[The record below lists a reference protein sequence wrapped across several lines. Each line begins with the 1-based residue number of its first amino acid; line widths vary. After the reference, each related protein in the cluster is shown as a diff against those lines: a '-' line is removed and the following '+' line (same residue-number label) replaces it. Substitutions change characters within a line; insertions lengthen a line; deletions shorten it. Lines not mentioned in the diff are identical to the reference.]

1 MTKASH
7 RGGVRLRHR
16 LGERSAGE
24 QGAVAVLAALLMVV
38 LLAAV
43 AFTIDLSRL
52 YHERQSV
59 QNAMDFGALAGAH
72 ELPAS
77 DGATADL
84 AADIAVQVALD
95 NHTVLDPQTVG
106 INFRCVVGDRDG
118 DGQADTVDIGA
129 ACGRRND
136 TNWATGWNVKRGKAW
151 HACNPYGGDLCN
163 TIVLSASRT
172 IPFFFAPVIGVET
185 GSTGSVSAAACR
197 GSCGAIGAPLDVVM
211 VIDRST
217 SMTVGDIANV
227 KNAAKSVLEFYD
239 PDAQHVGLVAL
250 PYHNPADACSSNPI
264 QNYPT
269 SGNAW
274 REVGLSDDYNNNGVL
289 DNSSPL
295 VARIN
300 CLKRAGAMVIT
311 PPGGHTDLGDPMETA
326 MNVLLSEGRSDVP
339 DVIIFM
345 TDGEANQPRLSQ
357 PCSYAYQRAVGA
369 KSQEVSIF
377 TIAYGVAAARCG
389 EDRVGTYQGVFAST
403 LLANMATDSDDDSP
417 GGCGVDENKDLDQY
431 FCESGSSDLEP
442 AFRRAAA
449 QALGTSR
456 LLDF

>member
-1 MTKASH
+1 MSKGSPRFAVTL
-7 RGGVRLRHR
+7 RRRLA
-16 LGERSAGE
+16 ERAAGE
-24 QGAVAVLAALLMVV
+24 EGAVAVLAALLIVV

-84 AADIAVQVALD
+84 AADVALRVAVD
-95 NHTVLDPQTVG
+95 NHTVLDPRSVG
-106 INFRCVVGDRDG
+106 VNFRCVVGDRDG
-118 DGQADTVDIGA
+118 DGRADTVDIGA
-129 ACGRRND
+129 ACGRRGD
-136 TNWATGWNVKRGKAW
+136 TNWMTGWTVKRGKAW

-172 IPFFFAPVIGVET
+172 IPFFFAPVIGVDT

-197 GSCGAIGAPLDVVM
+197 GSCGAVGSPLDVVM
-211 VIDRST
+211 VVDRST
-217 SMTVGDIANV
+217 SMTVGDMANL

-239 PDAQHVGLVAL
+239 PEAQHVGLVGL
-250 PYHNPADACSSNPI
+250 PYGSCDATPI
-264 QNYPT
+264 QTYPKPDN
-269 SGNAW
+269 SW
-274 REVGLSDDYNNNGVL
+274 WLVSLSSDYNTDGVLNNG
-289 DNSSPL
+289 SPL
-295 VARIN
+295 VSTIN
-300 CLKRAGAMVIT
+300 CLKRATAITRIT
-311 PPGGHTDLGDPMETA
+311 PPGGHTDLGDPMASA
-326 MNVLLSEGRSDVP
+326 MNMLQTGRADVP

-345 TDGEANQPRLSQ
+345 TDGEANQPALNQ
-357 PCSYAYQRAVGA
+357 PCSYAATRAATA
-369 KSQEVSIF
+369 KSQQVSIF
-377 TIAYGVAAARCG
+377 TIGYGVAAARCSYDTLG
-389 EDRVGTYQGVFAST
+389 SYRGAFASR
-403 LLANMATDSDDDSP
+403 LLADMATDSNDDVP
-417 GGCGVDENKDLDQY
+417 GGCGVNENKDLDQY